1 MARVA
6 TVFSRIINGELP
18 GHFVWRDERCV
29 AFLSHAPL
37 RAGHT
42 LVVPRVEVDHWLDL
56 EPDEFAGASKV
67 AQIIGRALQA
77 VYSPTKV
84 ALILAGLEVPH
95 VHLHLVPFD
104 AMGELHF
111 SNAQHGTPPA
121 RLAAEA
127 ARIREE
133 LAGEGYA
140 EHATA

>member
-18 GHFVWRDERCV
+18 GHFVWRDERCA

-37 RAGHT
+37 KDGHT

-56 EPDEFAGASKV
+56 DPVEFAHASRV
-67 AQIIGRALQA
+67 AQIIGRAIQA

-84 ALILAGLEVPH
+84 AMILAGLEVPH
-95 VHLHLVPFD
+95 VHLHLIPFD
-104 AMGELHF
+104 AMRELSF
-111 SNAQHGTPPA
+111 SNAQHGTPAA

-127 ARIREE
+127 ARIREA
-133 LAGEGYA
+133 LARQGHA
-140 EHATA
+140 AHATG